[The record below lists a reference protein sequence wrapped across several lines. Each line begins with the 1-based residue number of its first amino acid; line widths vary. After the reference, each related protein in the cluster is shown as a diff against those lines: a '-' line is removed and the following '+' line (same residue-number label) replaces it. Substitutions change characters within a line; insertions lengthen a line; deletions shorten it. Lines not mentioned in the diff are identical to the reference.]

1 MFSSAIKLFFFWRR
15 NNFQSIVFKSVFW
28 GGVAW
33 LATGIFT
40 NLMSALVAGG
50 VIAAMSA
57 VKYTLQNRKEYARLV
72 GLVDGD
78 MDKLAALQK
87 KLSEKGFAG
96 GLMTEM
102 LRAELHD
109 DDDDEDEDDVCE
121 ISEAERQENLQSTT
135 AAIENLTELCLTGG
149 YATAETCATA
159 KNTLLEEYGDG
170 EESLELEVLL
180 EEFLPD
186 NVLSFSTEDYVDED
200 DHASLVGMFSEAT
213 NGKWTVKDCHSHYD
227 EEASRWAVSFSEQG
241 KVKSWRFQQKNDWL
255 SEKFLQQ
262 LINYTQARSGYIVT
276 VLDSEEF
283 VSAVCLPPELHTA
296 LIGKEAQQAA

>member
-15 NNFQSIVFKSVFW
+15 NNFQSIVFKSAFW

-40 NLMSALVAGG
+40 NLMSALIAGG
-50 VIAAMSA
+50 VIAAMSV

-72 GLVDGD
+72 DLVDGD

-87 KLSEKGFAG
+87 QLSDKGVAG

-109 DDDDEDEDDVCE
+109 DEEDDVCE
-121 ISEAERQENLQSTT
+121 ISEAERTENLESTK
-135 AAIENLTELCLTGG
+135 AAIENLAELCLTGG
-149 YATAETCATA
+149 YAPAENCATA
-159 KNTLLEEYGDG
+159 KATLLEEYGDG

-200 DHASLVGMFSEAT
+200 DHASLVEMFAEAT
-213 NGKWTVKDCHSHYD
+213 NGKWAVKDCHSHYD

-241 KVKSWRFQQKNDWL
+241 KVKSWRFQQQNDCL

-296 LIGKEAQQAA
+296 LIDQEAQKAA